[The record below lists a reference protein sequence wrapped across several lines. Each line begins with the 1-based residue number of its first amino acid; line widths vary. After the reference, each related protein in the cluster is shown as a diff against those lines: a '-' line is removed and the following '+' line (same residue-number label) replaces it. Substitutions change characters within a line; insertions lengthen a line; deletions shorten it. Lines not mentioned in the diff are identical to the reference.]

1 MQTLPIIGVDVAK
14 DHLVIAFA
22 HAPAGQTIAN
32 AKAAIAQWLKT
43 VPAGAC
49 LGVEATGRY
58 HQTLVELAHNHGCVV
73 YVLNPKDCQHYF
85 AATGA
90 RAKTDRIDAQLI
102 ARFIARE
109 SGNLRPYV
117 PLAPAHQGAIALL
130 RRRAKLIAVKGTVR
144 QSFAGVS
151 GMATELKALLAKID
165 GLTAKIDARLAAFIA
180 ADERRAAKAKDLQT
194 IVGVGPLISTGLL
207 LTLSRGDFPR
217 ADSFVAYTGLDL
229 RVKDS
234 GQKRGQRTLTK
245 RGHGELRRL
254 LYTAAMAASRSKVW
268 CPLYQH
274 YCQRGFTRIQALV
287 ILARRIAKTAWS
299 IYKHDGSTFDP
310 QRLTKALT

>member
-14 DHLVIAFA
+14 DHLVIAVA
-22 HAPAGQTIAN
+22 DTVAVQTIAN
-32 AKAAIAQWLKT
+32 TQTAIAQWLKT
-43 VPAGAC
+43 VPAGAK
-49 LGVEATGRY
+49 LGAEATGRY
-58 HQTLVELAHNHGCVV
+58 HQTLVDLAHCHGCVI

-109 SGNLRPYV
+109 SANLRPYA

-130 RRRAKLIAVKGTVR
+130 RRRAKLTAAKGLLR
-144 QSFAGVS
+144 QSLAGVN
-151 GMATELKALLAKID
+151 GLATDLKAVLGKID
-165 GLTAKIDARLAAFIA
+165 ALMVKIDARLAAYIA
-180 ADERRAAKAKDLQT
+180 ADERRAEQAKALQK
-194 IVGVGPLISTGLL
+194 IVGVGPLTSTGLL

-234 GQKRGQRTLTK
+234 GKKRGRRSLTK

-254 LYTAAMAASRSKVW
+254 LYTAAMAASRSHAW
-268 CPLYQH
+268 RPLYAH
-274 YCQRGFTRIQALV
+274 YCQRGFTRIQAL
-287 ILARRIAKTAWS
+287 W
-299 IYKHDGSTFDP
+299 
-310 QRLTKALT
+310 

>member
-22 HAPAGQTIAN
+22 DVPAVQTIAN
-32 AKAAIAQWLKT
+32 SKAAIAQWLKT
-43 VPAGAC
+43 VPAGAR

-58 HQTLVELAHNHGCVV
+58 HQTLVELAHRHGCVV
-73 YVLNPKDCQHYF
+73 YLLNPKDCQHYF

-109 SGNLRPYV
+109 SGPLRPYV
-117 PLAPAHQGAIALL
+117 PLTPAHQGALALL
-130 RRRAKLIAVKGTVR
+130 RRRAKLIAVKGTLR
-144 QSFAGVS
+144 QSFAGLRGVGS
-151 GMATELKALLAKID
+151 ELKAVLARIDALL
-165 GLTAKIDARLAAFIA
+165 AKIDARLAAFIA
-180 ADERRAAKAKDLQT
+180 ADERRAEQAKALQT
-194 IVGVGPLISTGLL
+194 I
-207 LTLSRGDFPR
+207 
-217 ADSFVAYTGLDL
+217 VAYTGLDL

-234 GQKRGQRTLTK
+234 GKKRGSRSLTK

-254 LYTAAMAASRSKVW
+254 LYTAAMAASRSHAWRPV
-268 CPLYQH
+268 YAH

-299 IYKHDGSTFDP
+299 IYKHGSTFDP
-310 QRLTKALT
+310 ERLTKALT

>member
-22 HAPAGQTIAN
+22 DVPAVQTIAN
-32 AKAAIAQWLKT
+32 SKAAIAQWLKT
-43 VPAGAC
+43 VPAGAR

-58 HQTLVELAHNHGCVV
+58 HQTLVELAHRHGCVV
-73 YVLNPKDCQHYF
+73 YLLNPKDCQHYF

-109 SGNLRPYV
+109 SGPLRPYV
-117 PLAPAHQGAIALL
+117 PLTPAHQGALALL
-130 RRRAKLIAVKGTVR
+130 RRRAKLIAVKGTLR
-144 QSFAGVS
+144 QSFAGLRGVGS
-151 GMATELKALLAKID
+151 ELKAVLARIDALL
-165 GLTAKIDARLAAFIA
+165 AKIDARLAAFIA
-180 ADERRAAKAKDLQT
+180 ADERRAEQAKALQT
-194 IVGVGPLISTGLL
+194 IVGVGPLTSTGLL
-207 LTLSRGDFPR
+207 LTLSRGDFPH

-234 GQKRGQRTLTK
+234 GKKRGSRSLTK

-254 LYTAAMAASRSKVW
+254 LYTAAMAASRSHAWRPV
-268 CPLYQH
+268 YAH

-299 IYKHDGSTFDP
+299 IYKHGSTFDP
-310 QRLTKALT
+310 ERLTKALT